1 MNVVT
6 HVRVMGSLLLNWPV
20 SNPNRAADDPGIH
33 RAITLPNRGDAKGAG
48 GVRETRCRKGI
59 HYTLAREKRSTRKL
73 QSNASFCSI
82 RIDSLFGTENKLV
95 QSLSSKTSLASG
107 HDFRGCGKAHF
118 SRAPAFAGAKAQHIL
133 NDLRHE

>member
-1 MNVVT
+1 
-6 HVRVMGSLLLNWPV
+6 
-20 SNPNRAADDPGIH
+20 
-33 RAITLPNRGDAKGAG
+33 LPNRGGAKVAG
-48 GVRETRCRKGI
+48 GVKETRCRKGI
-59 HYTLAREKRSTRKL
+59 HYTLARQKRSIIKL

-95 QSLSSKTSLASG
+95 QSLSSKTSLVSG